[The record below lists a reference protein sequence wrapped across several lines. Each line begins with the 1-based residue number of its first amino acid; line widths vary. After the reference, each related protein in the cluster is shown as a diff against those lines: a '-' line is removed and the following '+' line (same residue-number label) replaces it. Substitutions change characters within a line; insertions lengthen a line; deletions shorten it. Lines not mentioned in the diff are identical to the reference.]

1 MAQIVGPNY
10 FRLPNIL
17 GMILT
22 LLLLGIFPIC
32 MYFPDKIPYG
42 SLGPLGSVLYYMA
55 HNIPVFTA
63 RIFYVIVAVHIMEA
77 LYAFSLSGKV
87 GIEGLYRVAWF
98 ISTLIFGIGSL
109 RWLLKARADMAVKHK
124 V

>member
-1 MAQIVGPNY
+1 MAQIVGPNF
-10 FRLPNIL
+10 FRLPSIFV
-17 GMILT
+17 MILT

-32 MYFPDKIPYG
+32 MYSPDKIPYG

-55 HNIPVFTA
+55 YSIPVFTA
-63 RIFYVIVAVHIMEA
+63 RTFYVIVAVHILEA

-87 GIEGLYRVAWF
+87 GVEGLYRVAWF
-98 ISTLIFGIGSL
+98 ISTFIFGIGSL
-109 RWLLKARADMAVKHK
+109 RLLLRARADMEVKHK